1 MAFGSESASEREDR
15 LEKQEE
21 RLHRQHERIK
31 EARSMPSSSGG
42 GGVTGTSGGKIGQ
55 YVSEHRWE
63 FVIGIIATVIVGY
76 IFYRANSGNAGT
88 SGTSGNAQ
96 AGPAGS
102 ANDQGNLATA
112 GYQTQGVSYGLD
124 QITQQLDNLT
134 TMIGNPPAG
143 ASGATGA
150 TGPSAGAPVP
160 AKWSLAPVLP
170 AGTKVWQGSNGEWD
184 ALTPGGTKYMLLGPK
199 SALGQGVLPQGTQ
212 IERGGTGRYWY
223 VEPGQ
228 FEQALVPTTGYTGT
242 TLGISTGVSGIQQIN
257 TPATA
262 GTPGTQ

>member
-1 MAFGSESASEREDR
+1 MAFGSESPSEREDR
-15 LEKQEE
+15 LQKQEE
-21 RLHRQHERIK
+21 RLQRQHERVK
-31 EARSMPSSSGG
+31 EARSMPEAGSGQPKTKSMG
-42 GGVTGTSGGKIGQ
+42 AMGQ
-55 YVSEHRWE
+55 YISEHRWE
-63 FVIGIIATVIVGY
+63 FVIGIAATVIVGY
-76 IFYRANSGNAGT
+76 IFFRANSGNAGT

-112 GYQTQGVSYGLD
+112 GYQTQGVAYGLD
-124 QITQQLDNLT
+124 QVTQQLNNIT
-134 TMIGNPPAG
+134 TMLGNPPA
-143 ASGATGA
+143 GATGA

-170 AGTKVWQGSNGEWD
+170 AGTKVSMMQNGEWD

-199 SALGQGVLPQGTQ
+199 SNPGAGVLPSGTA
-212 IERGGTGRYWY
+212 IERGGGGRFWY

-257 TPATA
+257 QPATA
-262 GTPGTQ
+262 GTPGTK